1 MRTDQQA
8 GEFVVTFPRAYH
20 AGFNQG
26 YNFAEAVNFAPAE
39 WLKIGRECVEHY
51 CSLRRFCVF
60 SHDELVVRM
69 AERPERL
76 TKHLAVATYE
86 DMITM
91 VSYDSSSHHYSSVI
105 SQSFHLCQ
113 VGI

>member
-1 MRTDQQA
+1 LQVVRTDQKA

-26 YNFAEAVNFAPAE
+26 YNFAEAVNFAPAN
-39 WLKIGRECVEHY
+39 WIKIGRECIEHY
-51 CSLRRFCVF
+51 STLRRFCVF

-76 TKHLAVATYE
+76 TDEVASATY
-86 DMITM
+86 DDLANM
-91 VSYDSSSHHYSSVI
+91 VN
-105 SQSFHLCQ
+105 
-113 VGI
+113 